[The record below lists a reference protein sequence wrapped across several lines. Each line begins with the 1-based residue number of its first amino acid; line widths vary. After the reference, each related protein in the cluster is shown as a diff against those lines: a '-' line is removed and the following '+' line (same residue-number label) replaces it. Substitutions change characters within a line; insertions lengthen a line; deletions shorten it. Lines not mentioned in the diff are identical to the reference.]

1 MFKAGEWAIYA
12 PKKLPRYQYWQN
24 RVGFRLLVVED
35 EAISP
40 DGLVRVWLEDGAG
53 FLEFGDVRHEV
64 TLNHAYQAV
73 LRRLAVGRATYN
85 ERSLALLRQCL
96 SYLETVAQTQQTWL
110 APYDSAPVLEPIRE
124 EIDKA
129 LSEADAIR
137 TR

>member
-1 MFKAGEWAIYA
+1 MTFKAGEWVIYA
-12 PKKLPRYQYWQN
+12 PEGTVREAWLQ
-24 RVGFRLLVVED
+24 RVGKRFLVLED
-35 EAISP
+35 EQP
-40 DGLVRVWLEDGAG
+40 GFDVLLYREDTDLITVKAG
-53 FLEFGDVRHEV
+53 NLRHEV

-73 LRRLAVGRATYN
+73 LRRIEVGRATYS